1 MRKEV
6 NAMEKTTTMNLRVN
20 PAVKQQAEDVL
31 KQLGVPM
38 ATAVDM
44 FLRQIAL
51 TGSIPFAIA
60 LPKAPDCVN
69 ADKMT
74 AEQLHSAIQAGM
86 PLLPLHSSES
96 STHEEITAYR
106 FQALHFGIWRIFTTT
121 FPRSWVR
128 RQRL

>member
-1 MRKEV
+1 MCYNESKEA

-20 PAVKQQAEDVL
+20 PVVKQEAEDVL

-60 LPKAPDCVN
+60 LPKAPDSVN

-74 AEQLHSAIQAGM
+74 AQQLRSAIQAG
-86 PLLPLHSSES
+86 LEDAEAGSVQDASAAFSQFRKQH
-96 STHEEITAYR
+96 A
-106 FQALHFGIWRIFTTT
+106 
-121 FPRSWVR
+121 
-128 RQRL
+128 

>member
-1 MRKEV
+1 
-6 NAMEKTTTMNLRVN
+6 MEKTTTMNLRVN

-44 FLRQIAL
+44 FLRQIAM

-60 LPKAPDCVN
+60 LPKAPDSVN

-74 AEQLHSAIQAGM
+74 ATQLREAIQAGLDDM
-86 PLLPLHSSES
+86 EAGNTQDAGAAFVQFTQL
-96 STHEEITAYR
+96 EEI
-106 FQALHFGIWRIFTTT
+106 
-121 FPRSWVR
+121 P
-128 RQRL
+128 

>member
-1 MRKEV
+1 MRYNECKEA

-20 PAVKQQAEDVL
+20 PVVKQEAEDVL

-60 LPKAPDCVN
+60 LPKAPDSVN

-74 AEQLHSAIQAGM
+74 AQQLRSAIQAG
-86 PLLPLHSSES
+86 LEDAEAGSVQDASAAFSQFKKQH
-96 STHEEITAYR
+96 A
-106 FQALHFGIWRIFTTT
+106 
-121 FPRSWVR
+121 
-128 RQRL
+128 

>member
-1 MRKEV
+1 MRYNECKEA

-20 PAVKQQAEDVL
+20 PVVKQEAEDVL

-60 LPKAPDCVN
+60 LPKAPDSVN

-74 AEQLHSAIQAGM
+74 AQQLRSAIQAG
-86 PLLPLHSSES
+86 LEDAEAGSVQDASAAFSQFRKQH
-96 STHEEITAYR
+96 A
-106 FQALHFGIWRIFTTT
+106 
-121 FPRSWVR
+121 
-128 RQRL
+128 

>member
-1 MRKEV
+1 
-6 NAMEKTTTMNLRVN
+6 MEKTTTMNLRVN
-20 PAVKQQAEDVL
+20 PVVKQEAEDVL

-60 LPKAPDCVN
+60 LPKTPDSVN

-74 AEQLHSAIQAGM
+74 AQQLRSAIQAG
-86 PLLPLHSSES
+86 LEDVEAGNVQDASAAFAQFRKQH
-96 STHEEITAYR
+96 A
-106 FQALHFGIWRIFTTT
+106 
-121 FPRSWVR
+121 
-128 RQRL
+128 

>member
-74 AEQLHSAIQAGM
+74 AEQLHSAIQAG
-86 PLLPLHSSES
+86 LDDVEAGNVQDAVAAFAQFRKQH
-96 STHEEITAYR
+96 T
-106 FQALHFGIWRIFTTT
+106 
-121 FPRSWVR
+121 
-128 RQRL
+128 

>member
-1 MRKEV
+1 
-6 NAMEKTTTMNLRVN
+6 MEKTTTMNLRVN

-60 LPKAPDCVN
+60 LPKAPDSVN

-74 AEQLHSAIQAGM
+74 AEQLRNAIQAG
-86 PLLPLHSSES
+86 LDDAEAGNVQDAS
-96 STHEEITAYR
+96 AAFAQFR
-106 FQALHFGIWRIFTTT
+106 K
-121 FPRSWVR
+121 
-128 RQRL
+128 

>member
-1 MRKEV
+1 MRYNMCEEA

-20 PAVKQQAEDVL
+20 PVVKQEAEDVL

-60 LPKAPDCVN
+60 ASK
-69 ADKMT
+69 
-74 AEQLHSAIQAGM
+74 SAGQCK
-86 PLLPLHSSES
+86 
-96 STHEEITAYR
+96 
-106 FQALHFGIWRIFTTT
+106 
-121 FPRSWVR
+121 R
-128 RQRL
+128 RQNDRPAVLRCHSGRAEGCRGRERSGCQCRVCAV

>member
-1 MRKEV
+1 
-6 NAMEKTTTMNLRVN
+6 MEKTTTMNLRVN

-51 TGSIPFAIA
+51 TGSIPFAVA
-60 LPKAPDCVN
+60 LPKAPDGVN

-74 AEQLHSAIQAGM
+74 ASQLREAIQAG
-86 PLLPLHSSES
+86 LDDTEAGNTQEAGAAFAQFRKQH
-96 STHEEITAYR
+96 I
-106 FQALHFGIWRIFTTT
+106 
-121 FPRSWVR
+121 
-128 RQRL
+128 

>member
-1 MRKEV
+1 
-6 NAMEKTTTMNLRVN
+6 MEKTTTMNLRVN

-44 FLRQIAL
+44 FLRQIAM

-60 LPKAPDCVN
+60 LPKAPDSVN

-74 AEQLHSAIQAGM
+74 ASQLREAIQAGLDERRSLEF
-86 PLLPLHSSES
+86 PLDKP
-96 STHEEITAYR
+96 
-106 FQALHFGIWRIFTTT
+106 
-121 FPRSWVR
+121 PKVC
-128 RQRL
+128 

>member
-1 MRKEV
+1 
-6 NAMEKTTTMNLRVN
+6 MEKTITMNLRVN
-20 PAVKQQAEDVL
+20 PVVKQEAEDVL

-60 LPKAPDCVN
+60 LPKAPDSVN

-74 AEQLHSAIQAGM
+74 AQQLRSAIQAG
-86 PLLPLHSSES
+86 LEDAEAGSVQDASAAFSQFKKQH
-96 STHEEITAYR
+96 A
-106 FQALHFGIWRIFTTT
+106 
-121 FPRSWVR
+121 
-128 RQRL
+128 

>member
-1 MRKEV
+1 
-6 NAMEKTTTMNLRVN
+6 MEKTTTMNLRVN

-44 FLRQIAL
+44 FLRQIAM

-60 LPKAPDCVN
+60 LPKAPDSVN

-74 AEQLHSAIQAGM
+74 AIQLREAIQAGLDDM
-86 PLLPLHSSES
+86 EAGN
-96 STHEEITAYR
+96 THLDGPGGGT
-106 FQALHFGIWRIFTTT
+106 G
-121 FPRSWVR
+121 
-128 RQRL
+128 